1 MWEGGGRDNSG
12 STTGAGDTNGDDA
25 VTEQTQKEN
34 NAATESGV
42 RSTNGEDA
50 VTEQTQ
56 KENSMATESGRRS
69 DGSAGG
75 AEERGS
81 GIIRASGVQ
90 DVEAAEGSQR
100 GRQRQGASSE
110 QRGVWVDPATQLV
123 GRIAES
129 DPGAYAFGRW

>member
-1 MWEGGGRDNSG
+1 MIVSSFVRDR
-12 STTGAGDTNGDDA
+12 
-25 VTEQTQKEN
+25 
-34 NAATESGV
+34 V

-69 DGSAGG
+69 GGRAGG
-75 AEERGS
+75 AEERDS

-90 DVEAAEGSQR
+90 DVEAAGGSQR

>member
-1 MWEGGGRDNSG
+1 
-12 STTGAGDTNGDDA
+12 
-25 VTEQTQKEN
+25 
-34 NAATESGV
+34 
-42 RSTNGEDA
+42 
-50 VTEQTQ
+50 
-56 KENSMATESGRRS
+56 MATESGRWS

-81 GIIRASGVQ
+81 GIIRASGEQ

-100 GRQRQGASSE
+100 GRQRRGDSSE

-129 DPGAYAFGRW
+129 DPGAYAFG